1 MDSAQPPDLS
11 GTAPATS
18 KVLEGSGHG
27 FAGPENGLT
36 RKEGFPHKAL
46 SWAGIAQE
54 KKVLRKYTLDV
65 TNSEG
70 QLNVEIPDEVVINVN
85 PLWEDFIIGNFL
97 DTAPHIAR
105 IHAVVNK
112 IWRDGGKG
120 QAVEVFVVDSTT
132 IKFRVGDIAMRNRI
146 LRRGMW
152 NIGNIPMVVAKWTPK
167 ELEEKPEVKS
177 IPLWVHLKNVPMNMF
192 SWEGLSFI
200 TSAAGHPV
208 KLHPETAA
216 CSNFKLAK
224 IFINADLSKELPSK
238 INFTKNGKSSPV
250 EFIYP
255 WLPVRCHT
263 CNKWGHTDKVCVMNK
278 KEESPRTVTEIIQ
291 AGYLAM
297 KTAEANNTIEMNN
310 NKEEPQKK
318 VVAGE
323 EAEEA
328 IVEGKETVEEGE
340 AEVDSREVDAVGK
353 NAEEIEEPEEGEV
366 VGATEVWAHVSPG
379 KTSRS
384 PKSLESAQVTL
395 ASRFS
400 ALESAD
406 ENGNLVVNIG
416 ELVVSN
422 EESAL
427 EECEEEVSKEICDM
441 GRRPEETQEGKEPDK
456 QLEMEQSRRNG
467 SKTGKEENQGSVS
480 GERSLRPSLPR
491 SSKTN
496 HKILHEHSNKETD
509 PGTQG
514 KRSRKSSQ

>member
-1 MDSAQPPDLS
+1 
-11 GTAPATS
+11 
-18 KVLEGSGHG
+18 
-27 FAGPENGLT
+27 
-36 RKEGFPHKAL
+36 
-46 SWAGIAQE
+46 
-54 KKVLRKYTLDV
+54 
-65 TNSEG
+65 
-70 QLNVEIPDEVVINVN
+70 
-85 PLWEDFIIGNFL
+85 
-97 DTAPHIAR
+97 
-105 IHAVVNK
+105 
-112 IWRDGGKG
+112 
-120 QAVEVFVVDSTT
+120 
-132 IKFRVGDIAMRNRI
+132 
-146 LRRGMW
+146 
-152 NIGNIPMVVAKWTPK
+152 
-167 ELEEKPEVKS
+167 
-177 IPLWVHLKNVPMNMF
+177 
-192 SWEGLSFI
+192 
-200 TSAAGHPV
+200 
-208 KLHPETAA
+208 
-216 CSNFKLAK
+216 
-224 IFINADLSKELPSK
+224 
-238 INFTKNGKSSPV
+238 
-250 EFIYP
+250 
-255 WLPVRCHT
+255 
-263 CNKWGHTDKVCVMNK
+263 
-278 KEESPRTVTEIIQ
+278 
-291 AGYLAM
+291 M
-297 KTAEANNTIEMNN
+297 KTAEANNTTEMNN

-427 EECEEEVSKEICDM
+427 EECGEEVSKEICDM

-467 SKTGKEENQGSVS
+467 SKTDKEENQGSVS
-480 GERSLRPSLPR
+480 GESSLRPSLPR

-509 PGTQG
+509 PAPPLSCRGLHQTINF
-514 KRSRKSSQ
+514 RDPIPEF